1 MSSGTQSMNV
11 APKDCPKCKSRRISC
26 DRTLPKCRKCASRS
40 FDCPGYG
47 LILRWTQGVA
57 SRGKLTGRCIP
68 VAEDGRESVRGASRT
83 RQQDKGLRGAMP
95 LAPLDRGIQHPFDYI
110 SCQLLRHFDQ
120 SIAVKLAWIDGPEN
134 PWRRIILPLSHESPI
149 VLYSVLAM
157 AAEELAHR
165 YTTDRFY
172 FHRWQTESLRYRDK
186 VLSLLPQHL
195 DRLLNTPVSL
205 ECSNQAQYVLASV
218 ILLYNLELLTAQA
231 SQWRLHIQ
239 GARAI
244 IQWKMQALH
253 RHRPPDIADDF
264 LRYEYYFTA
273 VFNGLTTFDAAYDIL
288 DDVPKDERIARSGF
302 KFTRDSNGSAVCVGD
317 ITRELEAARCRTL
330 AQIQT
335 IQFQDQDA
343 RHDFEHLT
351 HMYYHASLIYS
362 HRVLSDYAS
371 SEEYFAQDLVW
382 LLFVCGTECRGL
394 PDQQDI
400 IVRALLGVI
409 HISGNLDRRRV
420 LSFLRMYWQLDLVD
434 REVSW
439 IHVARTRQADCSFMI
454 I

>member
-1 MSSGTQSMNV
+1 MVLKIHGD
-11 APKDCPKCKSRRISC
+11 A
-26 DRTLPKCRKCASRS
+26 
-40 FDCPGYG
+40 
-47 LILRWTQGVA
+47 
-57 SRGKLTGRCIP
+57 
-68 VAEDGRESVRGASRT
+68 
-83 RQQDKGLRGAMP
+83 
-95 LAPLDRGIQHPFDYI
+95 
-110 SCQLLRHFDQ
+110 
-120 SIAVKLAWIDGPEN
+120 
-134 PWRRIILPLSHESPI
+134 
-149 VLYSVLAM
+149 LYSLYRM
-157 AAEELAHR
+157 SHLLCSIPYWPWQPRNFAHR

-273 VFNGLTTFDAAYDIL
+273 VFNGLTTFDATYDIL
-288 DDVPKDERIARSGF
+288 DDVPKDERIAVFRDFVQIIHSVTRAERL

-371 SEEYFAQDLVW
+371 SEGSILASRDAILDHLSHFMERVYFAQDLVW
-382 LLFVCGTECRGL
+382 PLFVCGTECRGL

-409 HISGNLDRRRV
+409 HISGNLDRCRV